1 MQYLCKG
8 LETKIRLPVDT
19 SPIAANDYDLFR
31 RYLEDACGIVLG
43 DNKHY
48 LVTSRLKRVTEDFGF
63 TSLSEM
69 MNTLVKGNDRH
80 LREKV
85 IDAMTTNET
94 MWFRDVYP
102 FEILKKELLPELAAK
117 KTPIRI
123 WSAASSTGQEAYSI
137 SMATSE
143 FQQSNPG
150 KLTSSVEIVGTDI
163 SQTVVNKAKQGGYDE
178 LSVVRGLSP
187 ERRDKFFRKKDDSW
201 VIAADIMQRTR
212 FTELNLLNNYALLGK
227 FDIIFCRNVLIY
239 FSSEMKKDILERMG
253 QNLKPGGTLIL
264 GGSESPTGYTKSF
277 GMQRYPDGVVY
288 RLND

>member
-1 MQYLCKG
+1 MDQ
-8 LETKIRLPVDT
+8 
-19 SPIAANDYDLFR
+19 SPIAVNEYDLFR

-48 LVTSRLKRVTEDFGF
+48 LVTSRLKRVTEEFSF
-63 TSLSEM
+63 PSLSEM
-69 MNTLVKGNDRH
+69 MTTLVKGNDRH

-102 FEILKKELLPELAAK
+102 FEILKKELLPELSVNK
-117 KTPIRI
+117 MPIRI

-163 SQTVVNKAKQGGYDE
+163 SQTVVNQAKQGSYDE
-178 LSVVRGLSP
+178 LSVVRGLST
-187 ERRDKFFRKKDDSW
+187 ERRDKFFRKNDDKW
-201 VIAADIMQRTR
+201 VIAPDIMQRTR
-212 FTELNLLNNYALLGK
+212 FTELNLLNNYSLLGK

-253 QNLKPGGTLIL
+253 KILKPGGTLIL
-264 GGSESPTGYTKSF
+264 GGSESPTGYTKAFS
-277 GMQRYPDGVVY
+277 MKRYPDGVVY

>member
-1 MQYLCKG
+1 MDQN
-8 LETKIRLPVDT
+8 
-19 SPIAANDYDLFR
+19 PIAVNEYDTFR

-48 LVTSRLKRVTEDFGF
+48 LVTSRLKRVTEEFSF
-63 TSLSEM
+63 SSLSEM

-102 FEILKKELLPELAAK
+102 FEILKKDLLPELAQK
-117 KTPIRI
+117 KMPIRI

-137 SMATSE
+137 SMAISE
-143 FQQSNPG
+143 FQQANPG
-150 KLTSSVEIVGTDI
+150 KLTSKVEIVGTDI
-163 SQTVVNKAKQGGYDE
+163 SQTVVNQAKQGSYDE
-178 LSVVRGLSP
+178 LSVVRGLST
-187 ERRDKFFRKKDDSW
+187 ERRDKFFRKKDDKW
-201 VIAADIMQRTR
+201 GINPDIMQRTR

-253 QNLKPGGTLIL
+253 QILKPGGTLIL
-264 GGSESPTGYTKSF
+264 GGSESPTGYTKVFS
-277 GMQRYPDGVVY
+277 MTRYPDGVVY
-288 RLND
+288 RLN

>member
-1 MQYLCKG
+1 MDQ
-8 LETKIRLPVDT
+8 
-19 SPIAANDYDLFR
+19 SPIAINEYNTFR

-43 DNKHY
+43 ENKHY
-48 LVTSRLKRVTEDFGF
+48 LVTSRLKRVTEEFSF
-63 TSLSEM
+63 STLSEM
-69 MNTLVKGNDRH
+69 MATLVKGNDRQ

-102 FEILKKELLPELAAK
+102 FEILKKELLPELAK
-117 KTPIRI
+117 NNSPIRI

-137 SMATSE
+137 SMTTSE
-143 FQQSNPG
+143 FKLANPG
-150 KLTSSVEIVGTDI
+150 KLTSNVEIVGTDI
-163 SQTVVNKAKQGGYDE
+163 SQTVVNKAKQGRYDE

-187 ERRDKFFRKKDDSW
+187 ERRDKFFTHNGDEW
-201 VIAADIMQRTR
+201 TINHNIMQRTR
-212 FTELNLLNNYALLGK
+212 FTELNLLNNYSLLGR

-253 QNLKPGGTLIL
+253 KILKPGGTLIL
-264 GGSESPTGYTKSF
+264 GGSESPTGYTKVFS
-277 GMQRYPDGVVY
+277 MERYPDGVVY

>member
-1 MQYLCKG
+1 
-8 LETKIRLPVDT
+8 VDQ
-19 SPIAANDYDLFR
+19 SPIAINDYDLFR

-48 LVTSRLKRVTEDFGF
+48 LVTSRLKRVTEEFNF
-63 TSLSEM
+63 PSLNDM
-69 MNTLVKGNDRH
+69 MTTLVKGNDRH

-94 MWFRDVYP
+94 MWFRDIYP

-117 KTPIRI
+117 KAPIRI

-137 SMATSE
+137 SMSVSE

-150 KLTSSVEIVGTDI
+150 KLSSPVEIVGTDI
-163 SQTVVNKAKQGGYDE
+163 SQTVVNQAKQGTYDE
-178 LSVVRGLSP
+178 LSVVRGLSQQ
-187 ERRDKFFRKKDDSW
+187 RRDKFFRKNEDKW
-201 VIAADIMQRTR
+201 VIAQDIMQRTR
-212 FTELNLLNNYALLGK
+212 FTELNLLNNYSLLGK

-253 QNLKPGGTLIL
+253 QTLKPGGTLIL
-264 GGSESPTGYTKSF
+264 GGSESPTGYTKAF
-277 GMQRYPDGVVY
+277 MMQRYPDGVVY
-288 RLND
+288 RLTDVKL

>member
-1 MQYLCKG
+1 MDQ
-8 LETKIRLPVDT
+8 
-19 SPIAANDYDLFR
+19 SPIAVNEYDLFR

-48 LVTSRLKRVTEDFGF
+48 LVTSRLKRVTEEFKF
-63 TSLSEM
+63 PSLSEM
-69 MNTLVKGNDRH
+69 MSTLVKGNDRH

-102 FEILKKELLPELAAK
+102 FEILKKELLPELAQNKA
-117 KTPIRI
+117 PIRI

-137 SMATSE
+137 SMTTSE
-143 FQQSNPG
+143 FQLSNPG
-150 KLTSSVEIVGTDI
+150 KLASSVEIVGTDI
-163 SQTVVNKAKQGGYDE
+163 SQTVVNQAKQGTYDE
-178 LSVVRGLSP
+178 LSVVRGLST
-187 ERRDKFFRKKDDSW
+187 ERRDKFFRKKDDKW
-201 VIAADIMQRTR
+201 LITPDIMQRTR

-253 QNLKPGGTLIL
+253 QILKPGGTLIL
-264 GGSESPTGYTKSF
+264 GGSESPTGYTKAFS
-277 GMQRYPDGVVY
+277 MVRYPDGVVY
-288 RLND
+288 RLNG

>member
-1 MQYLCKG
+1 MTQ
-8 LETKIRLPVDT
+8 P
-19 SPIAANDYDLFR
+19 PIATSEYDTFR

-43 DNKHY
+43 ENKHY
-48 LVTSRLKRVTEDFGF
+48 LVTSRLKRVTEEFSF
-63 TSLSEM
+63 PTLSEM

-102 FEILKKELLPELAAK
+102 FEILKKDLIPELAKNKA
-117 KTPIRI
+117 PIKI

-137 SMATSE
+137 SMTTTE

-150 KLTSSVEIVGTDI
+150 VLTSNVDIVGTDI
-163 SQTVVNKAKQGGYDE
+163 SQTVVNKAKMGRYDE

-187 ERRDKFFRKKDDSW
+187 ERRDKFFSKKDDQWAINS
-201 VIAADIMQRTR
+201 DIMRRTR
-212 FTELNLLNNYALLGK
+212 FTELNLLNNYSLLGK

-239 FSSEMKKDILERMG
+239 FSSEMKKDILERMAEI
-253 QNLKPGGTLIL
+253 LKPGGTLIL
-264 GGSESPTGYTKSF
+264 GGSESPTGYTKKF
-277 GMQRYPDGVVY
+277 AMVRYPDGVVY
-288 RLND
+288 RLHD

>member
-1 MQYLCKG
+1 MDQ
-8 LETKIRLPVDT
+8 
-19 SPIAANDYDLFR
+19 SPIAASEYDIFR
-31 RYLEDACGIVLG
+31 HYLEDACGIVLG
-43 DNKHY
+43 ENKHY
-48 LVTSRLKRVTEDFGF
+48 LVTSRLKRVTEEFSF
-63 TSLSEM
+63 ASLSEM
-69 MNTLVKGNDRH
+69 MSTLVKGNDRH

-102 FEILKKELLPELAAK
+102 FDIFKNDLLPELSKSKA
-117 KTPIRI
+117 PIKI

-150 KLTSSVEIVGTDI
+150 KLTSNLEVVGTDI
-163 SQTVVNKAKQGGYDE
+163 SQTVVNKAKSGSYDE

-187 ERRDKFFRKKDDSW
+187 ERRDKFFTKNGDNW
-201 VIAADIMQRTR
+201 VINADIAKRAR
-212 FTELNLLNNYALLGK
+212 FTELNLLSSYSLLGK

-239 FSSEMKKDILERMG
+239 FSAEMKKDILERMAEI
-253 QNLKPGGTLIL
+253 LKPGGTLIL
-264 GGSESPTGYTKSF
+264 GGSESPTGYTKKF
-277 GMQRYPDGVVY
+277 AMKRYPNGVVY

>member
-1 MQYLCKG
+1 MDQ
-8 LETKIRLPVDT
+8 
-19 SPIAANDYDLFR
+19 SPIAVKEYENFR

-48 LVTSRLKRVTEDFGF
+48 LVTSRLKRVTEEFDFP
-63 TSLSEM
+63 SLSEM
-69 MNTLVKGNDRH
+69 MSTLVKGNDRR

-117 KTPIRI
+117 RTPVRI
-123 WSAASSTGQEAYSI
+123 WSAASSSGQEAYSI
-137 SMATSE
+137 SMSISE

-150 KLTSSVEIVGTDI
+150 KLSSSVEIVGTDI
-163 SQTVVNKAKQGGYDE
+163 SQTVVNQAKQGMYDE
-178 LSVVRGLSP
+178 LSVVRGLST
-187 ERRDKFFRKKDDSW
+187 ERRDKFFRKTDDKW
-201 VIAADIMQRTR
+201 VIAPDIMQRTR
-212 FTELNLLNNYALLGK
+212 FTELNLLNNYSLLGK

-253 QNLKPGGTLIL
+253 QILKPGGTLIL
-264 GGSESPTGYTKSF
+264 GGSESPTGYTKAF
-277 GMQRYPDGVVY
+277 MMQRYPDGVVY
-288 RLND
+288 RLNDAIPPLK

>member
-1 MQYLCKG
+1 MDQN
-8 LETKIRLPVDT
+8 
-19 SPIAANDYDLFR
+19 PIAVNEYDTFR

-48 LVTSRLKRVTEDFGF
+48 LVTSRLKRVTEEFSF
-63 TSLSEM
+63 PSLSVM

-102 FEILKKELLPELAAK
+102 FEILKKELLPELAQNKA
-117 KTPIRI
+117 PIRI

-137 SMATSE
+137 SMAISE

-150 KLTSSVEIVGTDI
+150 KLTSNVEIVGTDI
-163 SQTVVNKAKQGGYDE
+163 SQTVVNMAKQGRYDE
-178 LSVVRGLSP
+178 LSVVRGLAT
-187 ERRDKFFRKKDDSW
+187 ERRDKFFRKNEDKW
-201 VIAADIMQRTR
+201 VINPDIMKRTR

-253 QNLKPGGTLIL
+253 QILKPGGTLIL
-264 GGSESPTGYTKSF
+264 GGSESPTGYTKAFS
-277 GMQRYPDGVVY
+277 MKRHPDGVVY
-288 RLND
+288 CLND

>member
-1 MQYLCKG
+1 MDQ
-8 LETKIRLPVDT
+8 
-19 SPIAANDYDLFR
+19 SPIAVNEYDLFR

-43 DNKHY
+43 ENKHY
-48 LVTSRLKRVTEDFGF
+48 LVTSRLKRVTEEFSF
-63 TSLSEM
+63 PSLSEM
-69 MNTLVKGNDRH
+69 MHTLVKGNDRH

-102 FEILKKELLPELAAK
+102 FEILKKDLLPELAAK
-117 KTPIRI
+117 KAPIRI

-137 SMATSE
+137 SMAVSE

-150 KLTSSVEIVGTDI
+150 KLTSTVEIVGTDI
-163 SQTVVNKAKQGGYDE
+163 SQTVVNQAKQGGYDE

-187 ERRDKFFRKKDDSW
+187 ERRDKFFRKQDDKW
-201 VIAADIMQRTR
+201 VIASDIMQRTR
-212 FTELNLLNNYALLGK
+212 FTELNLLNNYSLLGK

-253 QNLKPGGTLIL
+253 QILKPGGTLIL
-264 GGSESPTGYTKSF
+264 GGSESPTGYTKAF

-288 RLND
+288 RLNDL